1 MIQNGFMTP
10 AVNNNSQ
17 FSQGVSN
24 KIAKNTNALM
34 AMSGVKEPNIQQIKE
49 QAEDAQSQI
58 MEQTEKAGGTGA
70 ADDDNFEDDCI
81 ASFSDEQDDD

>member
-24 KIAKNTNALM
+24 KIAKNRNALM

-49 QAEDAQSQI
+49 QAEDA
-58 MEQTEKAGGTGA
+58 
-70 ADDDNFEDDCI
+70 
-81 ASFSDEQDDD
+81 